1 MKRKTI
7 YDFDVV
13 IIGSGSGGGVAAH
26 TLVKAGKKVAII
38 EADHIGGEC
47 PNFGCV
53 PTKAL
58 LQAAETY
65 EVATT
70 AEQFGIKVE
79 GVTPNFNAIQKWREK
94 AVYRTGTHIGGEA
107 FKSEG
112 ITPIHGRAHFIDK
125 HTVSIG
131 KQRVTAKKFII
142 STGTRDFI
150 PPIEGINSIGYI
162 TYKDAIAMKQPP
174 ESMFIVGGGAIGCEF
189 AQYFSTF
196 GVKLH
201 MAEFAPRLL
210 AKEDAEVG
218 DLLKALFEQRGIKVH
233 TATEVKKVEKSADGK
248 KIVHFVTD
256 GQAHQTTVDEILMA
270 AGKIPN
276 TDLGLENA
284 GIEYDRRGIKVNT
297 EMQTT
302 AKHIYATGDVAGPY
316 AFTHMA
322 SYQSRIAAHNIVYA
336 DKLQAKYHAVP
347 RCVFVEPEVATV
359 GMTQAEAEAQKLD
372 LKIAAVPI
380 SIVGRSNTSNKSA
393 GFVKVMATK
402 SKGVIV
408 GAAIIAPRAGEM
420 IHELTLAVNLGLTVD
435 DVASTIH
442 AFPTWSEAVRVACA
456 RLQ

>member
-7 YDFDVV
+7 YDYDVV
-13 IIGSGSGGGVAAH
+13 IIGSGAGGGVAAH
-26 TLVKAGKKVAII
+26 TLARAGKHVAII

-58 LQAAETY
+58 LQAAETL
-65 EVATT
+65 EVAQNSQ
-70 AEQFGIKVE
+70 QFGIKTGEITV
-79 GVTPNFNAIQKWREK
+79 NFNSIQKWREK
-94 AVYRTGTHIGGEA
+94 AVYRTGTHLGDQA
-107 FKSEG
+107 YKSEG
-112 ITPIHGRAHFIDK
+112 VTSIHGRAHFLNK

-131 KQRVTAKKFII
+131 KQRISAKKFII

-150 PPIEGINSIGYI
+150 PPIEGIKEVGYI
-162 TYKDAIAMKQPP
+162 TYKDAIEMKKPP
-174 ESMFIVGGGAIGCEF
+174 ETMFIVGGGAIGCEF

-210 AKEDAEVG
+210 SKEDKEVG
-218 DLLKALFEQRGIKVH
+218 EIVQAIFERRGIKVH
-233 TATEVKKVEKSADGK
+233 VATEVKSVKKVDGK
-248 KIVHFVTD
+248 KVVTFVTD
-256 GQAHQTTVDEILMA
+256 GKSREVKVDEILMA

-284 GIEYDRRGIKVNT
+284 GVEYDRRGIHTNP

-302 AKHIYATGDVAGPY
+302 AKHIYATGDVVGPY

-322 SYQSRIAAHNIVYA
+322 SYQSRIAAHNILHNEKVI
-336 DKLQAKYHAVP
+336 AKYHAVP

-359 GMTQAEAEAQKLD
+359 GLTEVEAREKYPA

-380 SIVGRSNTSNKSA
+380 SIIGRSNTTNKDV
-393 GFVKVMATK
+393 GFVKVIATAP
-402 SKGVIV
+402 KGKIV
-408 GAAIIAPRAGEM
+408 GAAIVAPRAGEM
-420 IHELTLAVNLGLTVD
+420 LHELALAVNLGLTLD

-442 AFPTWSEAVRVACA
+442 AFPTWSEAVRIACA
-456 RLQ
+456 KIQ

>member
-1 MKRKTI
+1 MNRKRI
-7 YDFDVV
+7 YDFDVA
-13 IIGSGSGGGVAAH
+13 IIGSGAGGGVASH
-26 TLVKAGKKVAII
+26 ILQRAGKKIAII

-58 LQAAETY
+58 LQAAETF
-65 EVATT
+65 EVARDG
-70 AEQFGIKVE
+70 AQFGIKTTGVE
-79 GVTPNFNAIQKWREK
+79 PNFAAIQKWREK
-94 AVYRTGTHIGGEA
+94 AVYRTGTHLGDEA

-112 ITPIHGRAHFIDK
+112 ITPIHGRAHFINK
-125 HTVSIG
+125 NTISIG
-131 KQRVTAKKFII
+131 KQRITAKNFIV

-150 PPIEGINSIGYI
+150 PPIENIEEVGYI
-162 TYKDAIAMKQPP
+162 TYKDAIALKKMP

-210 AKEDAEVG
+210 SKEDKEVG
-218 DLLKALFEQRGIKVH
+218 EIIQALFERRGIKVH
-233 TATEVKKVEKSADGK
+233 VGTEVKSVTKADRK
-248 KIVHFVTD
+248 KIVHFVQE
-256 GQAHQTTVDEILMA
+256 GKAHQVTVDEILMA

-276 TDLGLENA
+276 TDLGLENV
-284 GIEYDRRGIKVNT
+284 GVEYDRRGIKVSET
-297 EMQTT
+297 MQTT
-302 AKHIYATGDVAGPY
+302 AKHVYATGDVAGPY

-322 SYQSRIAAHNIVYA
+322 SYQSRIAAHNILHTE
-336 DKLQAKYHAVP
+336 KILAKYHAVP

-359 GMTQAEAEAQKLD
+359 GLTQAEAEQKGYD

-380 SIVGRSNTSNKSA
+380 SVIGRSNTTNKDA

-402 SKGVIV
+402 QKGVII
-408 GAAIIAPRAGEM
+408 GAAIVSPRAGEM
-420 IHELTLAVNLGLTVD
+420 LHELALAVNLGLTVD
-435 DVASTIH
+435 DIASTIH
-442 AFPTWSEAVRVACA
+442 AFPTWSEAVRIACA